1 MTNADTSLVQRVIEV
16 PPVSRVRRNH
26 GLEHATL
33 NILSKRFP
41 HLRIAGHS
49 DFRGFWIVGDV
60 PIEAVRDAV
69 EDGLS
74 RMRAGERE
82 LAVHNNCGTNYVIA
96 GMMAGIAGAIAMIG
110 VGVRWRDKL
119 ERLPMAMSLATL
131 ALIVGMP
138 LGSLVQARVTTSG
151 DPGDM
156 QVVEITTKM
165 RGTVNKRL
173 KTHRVITRG

>member
-1 MTNADTSLVQRVIEV
+1 MTNPETNLMQRVIET
-16 PPVSRVRRNH
+16 PPISRVRRNH

-33 NILSKRFP
+33 NILSQRFP
-41 HLRIAGHS
+41 HLHLAGHS
-49 DFRGFWIVGDV
+49 DFRGFWILGDV
-60 PIEAVRDAV
+60 PIEAVKDAV
-69 EDGLS
+69 EDALS
-74 RMRAGERE
+74 RMRAGEHN
-82 LAVHNNCGTNYVIA
+82 LAVHHNCGTNYVTA

-110 VGVRWRDKL
+110 VGSHWRDKL
-119 ERLPMAMSLATL
+119 ERLPVAMSLATL

-156 QVVEITTKM
+156 QVVEIMTKM
-165 RGTVNKRL
+165 RGTASRRL

>member
-1 MTNADTSLVQRVIEV
+1 MTNADTNLMQRVIET
-16 PPVSRVRRNH
+16 PPISRVRRNH

-33 NILSKRFP
+33 NILSQRFP
-41 HLRIAGHS
+41 HLRLAGHS

-60 PIEAVRDAV
+60 PIEAVKDAV
-69 EDGLS
+69 EDALS
-74 RMRAGERE
+74 RMRAGEYT
-82 LAVHNNCGTNYVIA
+82 LAVHHNCGTNYVTA

-110 VGVRWRDKL
+110 VGRHWRDKL
-119 ERLPMAMSLATL
+119 ERLPVAMSLATL

-156 QVVEITTKM
+156 QVVEIMTKM
-165 RGTVNKRL
+165 RGTASRRL

>member
-1 MTNADTSLVQRVIEV
+1 MTNTDTNLVQRAIET

-33 NILSKRFP
+33 NILSQRFP
-41 HLRIAGHS
+41 HLKLAGHS

-60 PIEAVRDAV
+60 PIEAVKDAV
-69 EDGLS
+69 DDALS
-74 RMRAGERE
+74 RMQAGERD
-82 LAVHNNCGTNYVIA
+82 LAVHSNCGTNYVTA
-96 GMMAGIAGAIAMIG
+96 GMMAGVAGAIAMAG
-110 VGVRWRDKL
+110 VGRRWRDKL
-119 ERLPMAMSLATL
+119 ERLPLAMSLATL

-138 LGSLVQARVTTSG
+138 LGSLIQARVTTSG

-156 QVVEITTKM
+156 QVVEIMTKM
-165 RGTVNKRL
+165 RGTASKRL